1 MKKTISKQKGF
12 TLYELVVVA
21 GVILLLTSIVL
32 SRLDISRAK
41 GRDTQKVAELKT
53 LQTALELYQLEAGGY
68 PQQPDGA
75 PAKNGVSAE
84 TTMSSTLQPIVV
96 KGYLS
101 VIPKPPKG
109 VSELSALSALGG
121 NIYYYQTA
129 DVDATNPNNTY
140 KHTYKPT
147 CGGKKLGEVPY
158 IIYFVAETPQRLSK
172 LSNNGTEITNGY
184 CLTL

>member
-1 MKKTISKQKGF
+1 MKKTNSKQKGF

-21 GVILLLTSIVL
+21 GIILLLTSIVL

-53 LQTALELYQLEAGGY
+53 LQTALELYQTEAGGY
-68 PQQPDGA
+68 PQQPSSG
-75 PAKNGVSAE
+75 PAKNGDSD
-84 TTMSSTLQPIVV
+84 TSMSDTLKGIVV

-101 VIPKPPKG
+101 AIPKPPKG
-109 VSELSALSALGG
+109 VSALSALGG

-129 DVDATNPNNTY
+129 NVSTGDTNTSYVPS
-140 KHTYKPT
+140 
-147 CGGKKLGEVPY
+147 CGGRGLGSVPY

>member
-1 MKKTISKQKGF
+1 MKKTNSKQKGF

-68 PQQPDGA
+68 PQQPDGE
-75 PAKNGVSAE
+75 PAKNGVAKNGDSD
-84 TTMSSTLQPIVV
+84 TSMSSTLQVIVV
-96 KGYLS
+96 AGYLS
-101 VIPKPPKG
+101 AIPKPPKG
-109 VSELSALSALGG
+109 VSALSELGG

-129 DVDATNPNNTY
+129 NVDTGNTNTSYVPS
-140 KHTYKPT
+140 

-172 LSNNGTEITNGY
+172 LSNNGIEITNGY

>member
-1 MKKTISKQKGF
+1 MKKTNSKQKGF

-75 PAKNGVSAE
+75 PAKNGVSY
-84 TTMSSTLQPIVV
+84 TTMSSTLLPIVV

-109 VSELSALSALGG
+109 VSELSALGV

>member
-1 MKKTISKQKGF
+1 MKKTNSKQKGF

-68 PQQPDGA
+68 PQQQPSDA
-75 PAKNGVSAE
+75 PAKNGVSD

-101 VIPKPPKG
+101 VIPKPPKD
-109 VSELSALSALGG
+109 VSALGG

-129 DVDATNPNNTY
+129 DVVTTKSDT
-140 KHTYKPT
+140 TYKPS

>member
-1 MKKTISKQKGF
+1 MKKTNSKQKGF

-68 PQQPDGA
+68 PQQPSGA
-75 PAKNGVSAE
+75 PAKNGVSDTTI

-109 VSELSALSALGG
+109 VSALSELGG
-121 NIYYYQTA
+121 NIYYYQT
-129 DVDATNPNNTY
+129 VIIINKIIILLVY
-140 KHTYKPT
+140 KN
-147 CGGKKLGEVPY
+147 
-158 IIYFVAETPQRLSK
+158 Q
-172 LSNNGTEITNGY
+172 
-184 CLTL
+184 

>member
-68 PQQPDGA
+68 PQQQPSDA
-75 PAKNGVSAE
+75 PAKNGVSD

-109 VSELSALSALGG
+109 VPELSALGG

-129 DVDATNPNNTY
+129 DVVTTNADT
-140 KHTYKPT
+140 TYKPS
-147 CGGKKLGEVPY
+147 CGGKQLGEVPY
-158 IIYFVAETPQRLSK
+158 IIYFVAETPHSLSK
-172 LSNNGTEITNGY
+172 LSNNGTEIYKGY
-184 CLTL
+184 CLQL

>member
-1 MKKTISKQKGF
+1 MKKTNSKQKGF

-68 PQQPDGA
+68 PQQPSSG
-75 PAKNGVSAE
+75 PAKNGDSD
-84 TTMSSTLQPIVV
+84 TSMSSTLQKIVV
-96 KGYLS
+96 AGYLS
-101 VIPKPPKG
+101 AIPKPPKG
-109 VSELSALSALGG
+109 VSALSELGG
-121 NIYYYQTA
+121 NIYYYQTEN
-129 DVDATNPNNTY
+129 VSTGNTNTSYVPS
-140 KHTYKPT
+140 

-172 LSNNGTEITNGY
+172 LSNNGIEITNGY